1 MEVLPIKHEECEEWL
16 LKIHYAKRIPLI
28 MHSFGLYV
36 DKKLDGIITYGMPAS
51 PALCVGVC
59 GEKNRDFV
67 YELNRLCVNDN
78 LPKNSLSYFVSQC
91 LKKLPTMILISF
103 ADTSMNHNGYIYQAT
118 NWIYTGLSA
127 KRPDWKIKGKENL
140 HSFTIADEFRGK
152 KNRIDLIKKKYGD
165 KFYTIDRPRKHR
177 YIYFIGN
184 KSEKKQFKKDLKYE
198 IKNYPKGQN
207 KRYDSSY
214 KPTIQTEIF

>member
-59 GEKNRDFV
+59 GEDHRHLV
-67 YELNRLCVNDN
+67 LELNRLCLLNNKKNQASFLVGNSLKL
-78 LPKNSLSYFVSQC
+78 LPKPSIVVSY
-91 LKKLPTMILISF
+91 

-118 NWIYTGLSA
+118 NFIYTGLSA
-127 KRPDWKIKGKENL
+127 KRTEWRIRDSNR
-140 HSFTIADEFRGK
+140 HSRTLTAQHTLEEMQ
-152 KNRIDLIKKKYGD
+152 NNPD
-165 KFYTIDRPRKHR
+165 KFHRLDRPQKHR
-177 YIYFIGN
+177 YIYFLGD
-184 KSEKKQFKKDLKYE
+184 KKQKKEMLSKLNYDVQP
-198 IKNYPKGQN
+198 YPKGDN
-207 KRYDSSY
+207 KRY
-214 KPTIQTEIF
+214 KVGHIPIVQGVLF

>member
-59 GEKNRDFV
+59 GEDHRHLV
-67 YELNRLCVNDN
+67 LELNRLCLLNNKKNQASFLVGNSLKL
-78 LPKNSLSYFVSQC
+78 LPKPSIVVSY
-91 LKKLPTMILISF
+91 

-118 NWIYTGLSA
+118 NFIYTGLSA
-127 KRPDWKIKGKENL
+127 KRTEWRIIGSNR
-140 HSFTIADEFRGK
+140 HSRTLTAQHTLEEMQ
-152 KNRIDLIKKKYGD
+152 NNPD
-165 KFYTIDRPRKHR
+165 KFHRLDRPQKHR
-177 YIYFIGN
+177 YIYFLGD
-184 KSEKKQFKKDLKYE
+184 KKQKKEMLSKLNYNIE
-198 IKNYPKGQN
+198 PYPKGDNINYEVGHIPKVQGVL
-207 KRYDSSY
+207 
-214 KPTIQTEIF
+214 F

>member
-59 GEKNRDFV
+59 GEDHRHLV
-67 YELNRLCVNDN
+67 LELNRLCLLNNKKNQASFLVGNSLKL
-78 LPKNSLSYFVSQC
+78 LPKPSIVVSY
-91 LKKLPTMILISF
+91 

-118 NWIYTGLSA
+118 NFIYTGLSA
-127 KRPDWKIKGKENL
+127 KRTEWRIRGSNR
-140 HSFTIADEFRGK
+140 HSRTLTAQHTLEEMQ
-152 KNRIDLIKKKYGD
+152 NNPD
-165 KFYTIDRPRKHR
+165 KFHRLDRPQKHR
-177 YIYFIGN
+177 YIYFLGD
-184 KSEKKQFKKDLKYE
+184 KKQKKEMLSKLNYNIE
-198 IKNYPKGQN
+198 PYPKGDNINYEVGHIPKVQGVL
-207 KRYDSSY
+207 
-214 KPTIQTEIF
+214 F

>member
-59 GEKNRDFV
+59 GEDHRHLV
-67 YELNRLCVNDN
+67 LELNRLCLLNNKKNQASFLVGNSLKL
-78 LPKNSLSYFVSQC
+78 LPKPSIVVSY
-91 LKKLPTMILISF
+91 

-118 NWIYTGLSA
+118 NFIYTGLSA
-127 KRPDWKIKGKENL
+127 KRTEWRIRGSNR
-140 HSFTIADEFRGK
+140 HSRTLTAQHTLEEMQ
-152 KNRIDLIKKKYGD
+152 NNPD
-165 KFYTIDRPRKHR
+165 KFHRLDRPQKHR
-177 YIYFIGN
+177 YIYFLGD
-184 KSEKKQFKKDLKYE
+184 KKQKKEMLSKLNYNIE
-198 IKNYPKGQN
+198 PYPKGDN
-207 KRYDSSY
+207 VNYEVGHI
-214 KPTIQTEIF
+214 PTVQGVLF

>member
-59 GEKNRDFV
+59 GEDHRHLV
-67 YELNRLCVNDN
+67 LELNRLCLLNNKKNQASFLVGNSLKL
-78 LPKNSLSYFVSQC
+78 LPKPSIVVSY
-91 LKKLPTMILISF
+91 

-118 NWIYTGLSA
+118 NFIYTGLSA
-127 KRPDWKIKGKENL
+127 KRTEWRIRGSNR
-140 HSFTIADEFRGK
+140 HSRTLTAQHTLEEMQ
-152 KNRIDLIKKKYGD
+152 NNPD
-165 KFYTIDRPRKHR
+165 KFYRLDRPQKHR
-177 YIYFIGN
+177 YIYFLGD
-184 KSEKKQFKKDLKYE
+184 KKQKKEMLSKLNYNIE
-198 IKNYPKGQN
+198 PYPKGDN
-207 KRYDSSY
+207 VNYEVGHI
-214 KPTIQTEIF
+214 PTVQGVLF

>member
-59 GEKNRDFV
+59 GEDHRHLV
-67 YELNRLCVNDN
+67 LELNRLCLLNNKKNQASFLVGNSLKL
-78 LPKNSLSYFVSQC
+78 LPKPSIVVSY
-91 LKKLPTMILISF
+91 

-118 NWIYTGLSA
+118 NFIYTGLSA
-127 KRPDWKIKGKENL
+127 KRTEWRIRGSNR
-140 HSFTIADEFRGK
+140 HSRTLTAQHTLEEMQ
-152 KNRIDLIKKKYGD
+152 NNPD
-165 KFYTIDRPRKHR
+165 KFYRLDRPQKHR
-177 YIYFIGN
+177 YIYFLGD
-184 KSEKKQFKKDLKYE
+184 KKQKKEMLGKLNYNIE
-198 IKNYPKGQN
+198 PYPKGDNVNYEVGHIPKVQGVL
-207 KRYDSSY
+207 
-214 KPTIQTEIF
+214 F

>member
-59 GEKNRDFV
+59 GEDHRHLV
-67 YELNRLCVNDN
+67 LELNRLCLLNNKKNQASFLVGNSLKL
-78 LPKNSLSYFVSQC
+78 LPKPSIVVSY
-91 LKKLPTMILISF
+91 

-118 NWIYTGLSA
+118 NFIYTGLSA
-127 KRPDWKIKGKENL
+127 KRTEWRIRGSNR
-140 HSFTIADEFRGK
+140 HSRTLTAQHTLEEMQ
-152 KNRIDLIKKKYGD
+152 NNPD
-165 KFYTIDRPRKHR
+165 KFYRLDRPQKHR
-177 YIYFIGN
+177 YIYFLGD
-184 KSEKKQFKKDLKYE
+184 KKQKKEMLSKLNYE
-198 IKNYPKGQN
+198 VVPYPKGDN
-207 KRYDSSY
+207 KRYETDHI
-214 KPTIQTEIF
+214 PTVQGVLF

>member
-59 GEKNRDFV
+59 GEDHRHLV
-67 YELNRLCVNDN
+67 LELNRLCLLNNKKNQASFLVGNSLKL
-78 LPKNSLSYFVSQC
+78 LPKPSIIVSY
-91 LKKLPTMILISF
+91 

-118 NWIYTGLSA
+118 NFIYTGLSA
-127 KRPDWKIKGKENL
+127 KRTEWRIRDSNR
-140 HSFTIADEFRGK
+140 HSRTLTSQHTLEEMQ
-152 KNRIDLIKKKYGD
+152 NNPD
-165 KFYTIDRPRKHR
+165 KFYRLDRPQKHR
-177 YIYFIGN
+177 YIYFLGD
-184 KSEKKQFKKDLKYE
+184 KKQKKQMISKLNYKVE
-198 IKNYPKGQN
+198 PYPKGDN
-207 KRYDSSY
+207 KRYEVGHI
-214 KPTIQTEIF
+214 PTVQGVLF

>member
-59 GEKNRDFV
+59 GEDHRHLV
-67 YELNRLCVNDN
+67 LELNRLCLLNNKKNQASFLVGNSLKL
-78 LPKNSLSYFVSQC
+78 LPKPSIVVSY
-91 LKKLPTMILISF
+91 

-118 NWIYTGLSA
+118 NFIYTGLSA
-127 KRPDWKIKGKENL
+127 KRTEWRIRGSNR
-140 HSFTIADEFRGK
+140 HSRTLTAQHTLQEMQ
-152 KNRIDLIKKKYGD
+152 NNPD
-165 KFYTIDRPRKHR
+165 KFYRLDRPQKHR
-177 YIYFIGN
+177 YIYFLGD
-184 KSEKKQFKKDLKYE
+184 KKQKKEMLSKLNYNIE
-198 IKNYPKGQN
+198 PYPKGDN
-207 KRYDSSY
+207 VNYEVGHI
-214 KPTIQTEIF
+214 PTVQGVLF

>member
-59 GEKNRDFV
+59 GEDHRHLV
-67 YELNRLCVNDN
+67 LELNRLCLLNNKKNQASFLVGNSLKL
-78 LPKNSLSYFVSQC
+78 LPKPSIVVSY
-91 LKKLPTMILISF
+91 

-118 NWIYTGLSA
+118 NFIYTGLYA
-127 KRPDWKIKGKENL
+127 KRTEWRIRGSNR
-140 HSFTIADEFRGK
+140 HSRTLTAQHTLEEMQ
-152 KNRIDLIKKKYGD
+152 NNPD
-165 KFYTIDRPRKHR
+165 KFHRLDRPQKHR
-177 YIYFIGN
+177 YIYFLGD
-184 KSEKKQFKKDLKYE
+184 KKQKKEMLSKLNYNIE
-198 IKNYPKGQN
+198 PYPKCDNVNYEVGHIPKVQGVL
-207 KRYDSSY
+207 
-214 KPTIQTEIF
+214 F

>member
-59 GEKNRDFV
+59 GEDHRHLV
-67 YELNRLCVNDN
+67 LELNRLCLLNNKKNQASFLVGNSLKL
-78 LPKNSLSYFVSQC
+78 LPKPSIVVSY
-91 LKKLPTMILISF
+91 

-118 NWIYTGLSA
+118 NFIYTGLSA
-127 KRPDWKIKGKENL
+127 KRTEWRIIGSNRHSRTLTAQHTLKEMQN
-140 HSFTIADEFRGK
+140 
-152 KNRIDLIKKKYGD
+152 NPD
-165 KFYTIDRPRKHR
+165 KFHRLDRPQKHR
-177 YIYFIGN
+177 YIYFLGD
-184 KSEKKQFKKDLKYE
+184 KKQKKEMLSKLNYNIE
-198 IKNYPKGQN
+198 PYPKGDN
-207 KRYDSSY
+207 VNYEVGHI
-214 KPTIQTEIF
+214 PTVQGVLF